1 MHQDV
6 ETVGILS
13 ACVCVCVKLGAHTG
27 TAETISAAERLLA
40 QQQARFQA
48 RREASESIAQSSKG
62 VDRSTTAA
70 TGGGGHVPAPHPTL
84 GRGGRIIAEAAILR
98 ERLESK
104 EGQLAQARREAV
116 LRPVRT
122 KSNHRIL

>member
-1 MHQDV
+1 MRMRIGIGGGSSGGISHGTFVPDRSDSDDV
-6 ETVGILS
+6 DAPQPS
-13 ACVCVCVKLGAHTG
+13 
-27 TAETISAAERLLA
+27 
-40 QQQARFQA
+40 
-48 RREASESIAQSSKG
+48 

-122 KSNHRIL
+122 KSNH